1 MAVLANPLRH
11 SDGPLAFA
19 FGALIWIAV
28 SIAMHS
34 FPSTGDASSI
44 WQAVWEKGA
53 PVSARLVG
61 TPLVALI
68 FAEAIGSVF
77 WLDLLYGIAVVIG
90 LPKVFHIA
98 SSLRSEYERVSLC
111 PRSCDLRGP
120 SWFVCRDQRTND
132 YQRGS
137 FSCRFPGFIQL

>member
-77 WLDLLYGIAVVIG
+77 WLDLLYGQNANRTSICLCSNGGIGAGWVSGWLVATHSRHGGIA
-90 LPKVFHIA
+90 
-98 SSLRSEYERVSLC
+98 
-111 PRSCDLRGP
+111 P
-120 SWFVCRDQRTND
+120 SR
-132 YQRGS
+132 
-137 FSCRFPGFIQL
+137 